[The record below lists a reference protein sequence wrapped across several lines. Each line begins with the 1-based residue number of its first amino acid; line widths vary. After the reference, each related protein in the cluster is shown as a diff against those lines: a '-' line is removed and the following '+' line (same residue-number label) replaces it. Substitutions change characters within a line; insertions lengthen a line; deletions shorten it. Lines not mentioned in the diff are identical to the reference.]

1 MLNILLTS
9 AGRRTSLL
17 KAFQEEARKTGG
29 KVFAGDIDG
38 LAPALFMADYP
49 IKLPP
54 VHEEHFIPA
63 LLEMVQKYKIRLV
76 VPTIDHELPVY
87 THWQEE
93 FAKVNCRLLI
103 STADLIEI
111 CGDKWQTIKV
121 FGAKGYT
128 VPRSWLAD
136 NLDLVQLPE
145 TLFVK
150 PRNGSASQNTFSVKK
165 TDLAVILP
173 FIPKPIIQEYIS
185 GKEITIDALLD
196 FKGQL
201 IHYVPRLRIRALG
214 GESIQGLTIS
224 DREFRDWIVELL
236 NEIGKLGGRGPITVQ
251 AFLTE
256 NGPVLSEINPRFGG
270 GVPLTLAAGGNYPAW
285 ILQMVAGRE
294 ITPKIG
300 EYKVGLYMTRYYR
313 EIFTEELFS

>member
-136 NLDLVQLPE
+136 NLDLVQ
-145 TLFVK
+145 
-150 PRNGSASQNTFSVKK
+150 S
-165 TDLAVILP
+165 
-173 FIPKPIIQEYIS
+173 PK
-185 GKEITIDALLD
+185 
-196 FKGQL
+196 
-201 IHYVPRLRIRALG
+201 HC
-214 GESIQGLTIS
+214 
-224 DREFRDWIVELL
+224 LL
-236 NEIGKLGGRGPITVQ
+236 NHGT
-251 AFLTE
+251 
-256 NGPVLSEINPRFGG
+256 
-270 GVPLTLAAGGNYPAW
+270 GVPVRTHFLLKRRIWRSFSRLSPSQLFKSISAGKRSRLMLCW
-285 ILQMVAGRE
+285 ILRDNLFIMFHGY
-294 ITPKIG
+294 G
-300 EYKVGLYMTRYYR
+300 YGLWVGSPFRG
-313 EIFTEELFS
+313 